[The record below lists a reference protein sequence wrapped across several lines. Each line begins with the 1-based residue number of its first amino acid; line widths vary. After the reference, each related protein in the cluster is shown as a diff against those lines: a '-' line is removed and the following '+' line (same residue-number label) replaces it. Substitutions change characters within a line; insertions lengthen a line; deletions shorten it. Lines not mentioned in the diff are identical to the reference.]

1 MPTSKLDIVTPEKV
15 AFSDDIDLLEATAID
30 GNIGILPGH
39 APLVTALE
47 IGVLKVVKGDE
58 DIFIS
63 ISEGFMEVKPRQI
76 NVIVRTAELPQ
87 EIDVERAESAKKRA
101 EERLDK
107 KNDEKIDAA
116 RARAALE
123 RAVSR
128 IRVAEK
134 HNLR

>member
-15 AFSDDIDLLEATAID
+15 AFSEDIELLEATAID

-63 ISEGFMEVKPRQI
+63 ISEGFMEVKPQQI

-107 KNDEKIDAA
+107 EVDEKIDEA